1 MRQVVNTCFDGLAR
15 QGNERNRKGVMPAEA
30 RGRHTR
36 GKDMKS
42 IGCIQVLLGLL
53 AIGSGTIV
61 LHGVLKVKLSGIAW
75 SGFKIQ
81 PDCECSRPPAS
92 NSHLSPIQ
100 GICMLSVYCA
110 GAAVLAWRKF
120 RLAGLWRSVFSLS
133 VVAVLYLNVVSMSIR
148 LFEHSVLFAM
158 ASMESRSHFAVA
170 QFYSRRSLPCS
181 ECWQ

>member
-1 MRQVVNTCFDGLAR
+1 
-15 QGNERNRKGVMPAEA
+15 
-30 RGRHTR
+30 
-36 GKDMKS
+36 MKS

-61 LHGVLKVKLSGIAW
+61 LHGVLKVRLSGNRVVRFLRYSLIA
-75 SGFKIQ
+75 SVAGLL
-81 PDCECSRPPAS
+81 PLTP
-92 NSHLSPIQ
+92 HLSPIQ

-170 QFYSRRSLPCS
+170 QFLFASVFAVLGVLAVSKCHTQQTHYI
-181 ECWQ
+181 